1 MRRTERATR
10 SRGSSS
16 TTSGS
21 ARTIVAAGVHRRRLL
36 ALQVGEEM
44 EERERLKLGVERVL
58 QLVGQML
65 IAASFR
71 CVLLHATPPPTR

>member
-58 QLVGQML
+58 VERVLVGQML

-71 CVLLHATPPPTR
+71 